1 MTFKNKRES
10 VLQSMDTV
18 GTEMAASHKYDNADP
33 DRAAF
38 IRLEAGRHQDR
49 IDVLKSVDETFWK
62 QNIRYNSSVIETL
75 IVEIASRSMKEWT
88 QRTGLIV
95 KPVFTL
101 HRRRHFE
108 RPIRL
113 AAALPLQMVN
123 IDGLTL
129 TRLDIVNIL
138 NERLDREIIQQETL
152 VRIHLET
159 FHGKV
164 VSTCFF
170 GYSKIHRPSIYNVL
184 HTDGCAA
191 YGHLICFA
199 LAGFG
204 RIAVITSHDVDKYD
218 LYKNSI
224 YRSIK
229 ERMTTRLNEDTAF

>member
-10 VLQSMDTV
+10 VLQAMDTV
-18 GTEMAASHKYDNADP
+18 NTEMAASHQYDNADP

-49 IDVLKSVDETFWK
+49 LDVLKSVDDTFWQ
-62 QNIRYNSSVIETL
+62 QNIRHNHIFIEAL

-88 QRTGLIV
+88 QRTGLV
-95 KPVFTL
+95 AKPVFAL
-101 HRRRHFE
+101 YQRRYFE

-113 AAALPLQMVN
+113 AAALPLETVDT
-123 IDGLTL
+123 DGLTL
-129 TRLDIVNIL
+129 TRLDIVNIV
-138 NERLDREIIQQETL
+138 NEQLDKEIIQQETL

-159 FHGKV
+159 FHRKV
-164 VSTCFF
+164 ISTYFL
-170 GYSKIHRPSIYNVL
+170 GYSSEHCPSIYSVL
-184 HTDGCAA
+184 NMAGSDA

-204 RIAVITSHDVDKYD
+204 KIAVITSHDVDQYD

-224 YRSIK
+224 YRSIG
-229 ERMTTRLNEDTAF
+229 ERMTTRLDEE